1 MMLELENENK
11 IKDDKYEK
19 QIEELQA

>member
-1 MMLELENENK
+1 MLELENENK